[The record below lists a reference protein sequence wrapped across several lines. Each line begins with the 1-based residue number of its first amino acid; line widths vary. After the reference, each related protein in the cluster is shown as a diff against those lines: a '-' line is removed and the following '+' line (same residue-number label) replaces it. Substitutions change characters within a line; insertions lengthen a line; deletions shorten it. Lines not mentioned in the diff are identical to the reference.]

1 MKRSNYNLK
10 EELEALNEQQIKA
23 VLAPIDRPILI
34 VAGAGSGKTRVLT
47 LRIAYLVREIGI
59 PENRIL
65 AVTFTNKAADE
76 MKERLSR
83 YIDVKKLNVGTFHS
97 FALKVV
103 RENLG
108 NLTVYD
114 EDDTKAI
121 LEPICRDLGYRIR
134 DIKNAISRY
143 KNTGKIPENLDEG
156 VFSSILEKYQN
167 KLKKAN
173 ALDFDDILIKANEVL
188 EGKNIRE
195 RYSKN
200 LYYILVDEYQDTN
213 PLQHKIIVKIAGNPE
228 HRRVFVVGD
237 EDQAIYSFRGADCT
251 IFINFQR
258 DFPNT
263 LTLKLERNY
272 RSTQKILD
280 LANNLIKH
288 NHNRREKVL
297 FTDRK
302 TGPEP
307 IYRCFDTPEEEAEW
321 VAKEIISKGF
331 KPENVMVLYRANYI
345 SRVFEQAMVRYGI
358 PYKVIGDVG
367 FFQRK
372 EIKDILS
379 FLRVALNPKDFVSL
393 RRSMILIEGLGE
405 NTVNKV
411 IREIETGKSWEDLK
425 DSSKIRLK
433 KVREYFSLLDDLKNK
448 PIREAIQKVIDF
460 LNYYEYLQRFDPD
473 RFEDRI
479 ENVEELLNMAYGY
492 QTEGKNLEE
501 FIYSVSLLSSAD
513 TKEGNAVSL
522 MTVHAAKGLER
533 EVVFVV
539 GLEEGTFPHYK
550 SLEEGNEDEERRLCY
565 VAITRAKTYLYL
577 THAKTRGYNRYSLK
591 PSRFLDEMGI
601 RKGYT
606 GNGDFKKGDSVYHEK
621 YGYGKV
627 LNIDGN
633 IVKVMFK
640 MGVKSFVKDKAKLN
654 KV

>member
-1 MKRSNYNLK
+1 MKGSDYDIR
-10 EELEALNEQQIKA
+10 EELRALNEQQLKA
-23 VLAPIDRPILI
+23 VLAPIDRPILV

-47 LRIAYLVREIGI
+47 LRVAYLVKEIGI
-59 PENRIL
+59 PEDRIL

-83 YIDVKKLNVGTFHS
+83 YIDVKKLSVGTFHS
-97 FALKVV
+97 FALRIV

-121 LEPICRDLGYRIR
+121 LEPICKDLGYSVKE
-134 DIKNAISRY
+134 IKNAISRY

-156 VFSSILEKYQN
+156 VFSSILEVYQD

-173 ALDFDDILIKANEVL
+173 ALDFDDILIRANEVL
-188 EGKNIRE
+188 EDENIRKK
-195 RYSKN
+195 YSQK

-213 PLQHKIIVKIAGNPE
+213 PLQHKILVKIAGNPE

-237 EDQAIYSFRGADCT
+237 EDQAIYSFRGADYT
-251 IFINFQR
+251 IFLNFQR

-263 LTLKLERNY
+263 LILKLERNY

-280 LANNLIKH
+280 LANNLIRY
-288 NHNRREKVL
+288 NHNRREKFL

-307 IYRCFDTPEEEAEW
+307 IYKCFNTPEEEADW
-321 VAKEIISKGF
+321 VAKEILSKGF
-331 KPENVMVLYRANYI
+331 KPEDVMVLYRANYI

-358 PYKVIGDVG
+358 PYKIIGDVG

-393 RRSMILIEGLGE
+393 RRSMLLVEGLGE
-405 NTVNKV
+405 NTVNRV
-411 IREIETGKSWEDLK
+411 IMEIEAGKSWEDIKNISRFRLG
-425 DSSKIRLK
+425 KIS
-433 KVREYFSLLDDLKNK
+433 EYFSLLKDLKNE
-448 PIREAIQKVIDF
+448 PPREAVQKVIDF
-460 LNYYEYLQRFDPD
+460 LNYYEYLRRFDPEKY
-473 RFEDRI
+473 EDRI
-479 ENVEELLNMAYGY
+479 ENVEELLNMAYTY
-492 QTEGKNLEE
+492 QSEGKGLEE
-501 FIYSVSLLSSAD
+501 FLYAVSLLSSAD

-522 MTVHAAKGLER
+522 MTVHSAKGLER
-533 EVVFVV
+533 DVVFVV
-539 GLEEGTFPHYK
+539 GLEDGTFPHYK

-577 THAKTRGYNRYSLK
+577 THAKIRGYNRHSLK
-591 PSRFLDEMGI
+591 PSRFLEEMGI
-601 RKGYT
+601 MGYT
-606 GNGDFKKGDSVYHEK
+606 GNDDIKKGDSVYHEK

-627 LNIDGN
+627 LSIDGN

-640 MGVKSFVKDKAKLN
+640 DFVKSFDKDKAKL
-654 KV
+654 KKI